1 MIRYN
6 IIEPVDMEVVCI
18 KKTVNEKYKVPK
30 MGMKYKVREIH
41 FSGTYLDGT
50 RNNMWYLVKGIKINV
65 HHSSLFEIIKIEDK
79 DAIEI
84 IKSNIHE
91 FPVIKT
97 LNSILI

>member
-1 MIRYN
+1 
-6 IIEPVDMEVVCI
+6 MEVVCI
-18 KKTVNEKYKVPK
+18 QKSVCDKKYKIPK
-30 MGMKYKVREIH
+30 IEKKYKVREIH